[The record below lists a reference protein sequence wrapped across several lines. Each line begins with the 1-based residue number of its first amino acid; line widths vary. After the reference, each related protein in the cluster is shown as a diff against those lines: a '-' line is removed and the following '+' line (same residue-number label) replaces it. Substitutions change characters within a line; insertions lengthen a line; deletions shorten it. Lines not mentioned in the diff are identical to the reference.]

1 MLTTTSRAQQRALL
15 LSSRPASSPS
25 VLRRRRCSRP
35 RMTQPFGAGR
45 YQPSP
50 SSTLQIY
57 RRGHWRAAPRGWV
70 PARFAWAPPP
80 AAEDI
85 CDVCGGASAPGDA
98 LLGCIDACGRL
109 FHLGCLDNPPKRRP
123 RSGALLCPDCRAAAP
138 ARALKDS
145 PAQKRAR
152 KAAPKEAPPLS
163 EYERE
168 RQRNIESNQQ
178 KLAEL
183 GLEPAVSTKSRP
195 RGGRARGRGRGTG
208 DEAWRSGAGS

>member
-1 MLTTTSRAQQRALL
+1 
-15 LSSRPASSPS
+15 
-25 VLRRRRCSRP
+25 
-35 RMTQPFGAGR
+35 
-45 YQPSP
+45 
-50 SSTLQIY
+50 
-57 RRGHWRAAPRGWV
+57 V
-70 PARFAWAPPP
+70 PARFAWAPRSRRPRPVLDFSSTFPGHVPQAPPP

-178 KLAEL
+178 KLVSEPGL
-183 GLEPAVSTKSRP
+183 GARRANLGQSR
-195 RGGRARGRGRGTG
+195 RISHNLG
-208 DEAWRSGAGS
+208 

>member
-1 MLTTTSRAQQRALL
+1 MF
-15 LSSRPASSPS
+15 SS
-25 VLRRRRCSRP
+25 
-35 RMTQPFGAGR
+35 AG
-45 YQPSP
+45 S
-50 SSTLQIY
+50 
-57 RRGHWRAAPRGWV
+57 PRGWV

-109 FHLGCLDNPPKRRP
+109 FHFGCLDNPPKRRP
-123 RSGALLCPDCRAAAP
+123 RSGALLCPECRAAAP
-138 ARALKDS
+138 ARALKEALKDS

-152 KAAPKEAPPLS
+152 KAAPKEARPLSERETLAPPLS

-183 GLEPAVSTKSRP
+183 GLEPAVPTNQ
-195 RGGRARGRGRGTG
+195 RAL
-208 DEAWRSGAGS
+208 GSSEHLWTDAYTAAPPPSSIMRVCIYPVRVYVTVISCRACREYVSV